1 MIPKMGISGKLLIV
15 VAGSI
20 FGFVVVAA
28 LAMFFLRS
36 IMVEDR
42 VAKLHNLVEVAQGIA
57 QDNYNRSLKGE
68 FDQAEAQRLTR
79 NILRDLRYDKD
90 EYFFIY
96 AVDGTGVMIPG
107 HPEREGQSAL
117 ETKDSNGIFIIRR
130 LIELAQAGGGSLFYQ
145 FPRVGSDVAI
155 DKLSYA
161 NLFAPWGWMMGT
173 GIYIDDIQEI
183 FWDKALHFAGLVLLV
198 TLLCGALALGVARH
212 IANAL
217 KRLSTITNRLANQDY
232 DTVVTEIDRTDEI
245 GSLAVSIR
253 TLRDAAREA
262 ASLRREQEMSKL
274 RAEEER
280 RASAMRMADSFESSV
295 KQVSDVIAASAGS
308 MKSAAECLTDVAR
321 QTSSQAT
328 SVAAAAEEAST
339 NVQTVAAASEE
350 LSASIREISRQV
362 QQSATMSAE
371 AVSEAQRTDHLVKG
385 LAEAAGKIGDVV
397 GLINDIAAQT
407 NLLALNATI
416 EAARAGEAGKGFA
429 VVANEVKHLANQTAR
444 ATEEIGAQI
453 GAVQAATTEAVGAI
467 SIIGGTIGRIDEI
480 GAGIAAAVEE
490 QHAATAEISRNI
502 QQASE
507 GTRQVTDY
515 LTQLAS
521 AVGEVGETSNGV
533 LTASHELETQSQRLN
548 KEVGT
553 FLDSVRA

>member
-1 MIPKMGISGKLLIV
+1 MLIV

-20 FGFVVVAA
+20 VGFVLVAT

-36 IMVEDR
+36 IMIEDR
-42 VAKLHNLVEVAQGIA
+42 DAKLHNLVDIAQEVARYH
-57 QDNYNRSLKGE
+57 YNRSVKGE
-68 FDQAEAQRLTR
+68 FDQAEAQRRTR
-79 NILRDLRYDKD
+79 ELLRDLRYDKD

-96 AVDGTGVMIPG
+96 AVDGTAVMVPG
-107 HPEREGQSAL
+107 HIEREGTSAL
-117 ETKDSNGIFIIRR
+117 DMRDSNGIPIVQR
-130 LIELAQAGGGSLFYQ
+130 LIELAKGGGGSLFYQ
-145 FPRVGSDVAI
+145 FPRVGSNVAI

-161 NLFAPWGWMMGT
+161 NLFAPWGWVMGT
-173 GIYIDDIQEI
+173 GIYIDDIQDI
-183 FWDKALHFAGLVLLV
+183 FWEKALKFAGLVLLI
-198 TLLCGALALGVARH
+198 TILSGALALSVARH

-217 KRLSTITNRLANQDY
+217 KRLSGITNRLANQDY

-245 GSLAVSIR
+245 GSLALSIR
-253 TLRDAAREA
+253 TLRDVAREA
-262 ASLRREQEMSKL
+262 ATLRREQELSKIN
-274 RAEEER
+274 AEKER
-280 RASAMRMADSFESSV
+280 RHAAMAMADSFESSV
-295 KQVSDVIAASAGS
+295 KQVSDVIAASAVS
-308 MKSAAECLTDVAR
+308 MKTAAECLTGVAR

-362 QQSATMSAE
+362 QQSAMMSAE
-371 AVSEAQRTDHLVKG
+371 AVSEAQRTDQLVKG
-385 LAEAAGKIGDVV
+385 LAEAAGKIGDVI

-467 SIIGGTIGRIDEI
+467 RIIGGTIGRIDEI

-515 LTQLAS
+515 LTQLAT
-521 AVGEVGETSNGV
+521 AVGEVGETSSEV
-533 LTASHELETQSQRLN
+533 LSSSHDLANQSNRLD

-553 FLDSVRA
+553 FLNSVRA

>member
-1 MIPKMGISGKLLIV
+1 MGISGKLLIV

>member
-1 MIPKMGISGKLLIV
+1 MASKMGISGKLLIV

-20 FGFVVVAA
+20 VGFVVVAT

-42 VAKLHNLVEVAQGIA
+42 VVKLRNLVEVAQGIA
-57 QDNYNRSLKGE
+57 LDHQTRAAKGE
-68 FDQAEAQRLTR
+68 FDQAEAQTRTR
-79 NILRDLRYDKD
+79 NLLRDLRYDKD

-96 AVDGTGVMIPG
+96 AVDGTAVMVPG
-107 HPEREGQSAL
+107 NPDREGSNAI
-117 ETKDSNGIFIIRR
+117 ETKDSNGVLIVRR
-130 LIELAQAGGGSLFYQ
+130 LIELAQGGGGSLFYQ
-145 FPRVGSDVAI
+145 FPRAGSTVAI

-161 NLFAPWGWMMGT
+161 ELFKPWGWMMGT
-173 GIYIDDIQEI
+173 GIYIDDIEEI

-198 TLLCGALALGVARH
+198 TLLSGTLALGVARH
-212 IANAL
+212 IANPL
-217 KRLSTITNRLANQDY
+217 KRLSAITNRLANQDY
-232 DTVVTEIDRTDEI
+232 DTNVTETERTDEI
-245 GSLAVSIR
+245 GSLAQSIL

-262 ASLRREQEMSKL
+262 ATLRREQELSKL

-280 RASAMRMADSFESSV
+280 RRAAMVMADSFESSV
-295 KQVSDVIAASAGS
+295 KQVSDVIAASAGT
-308 MKSAAECLTDVAR
+308 MKHAAECLTGVAR

-328 SVAAAAEEAST
+328 SVAAAAEQAST
-339 NVQTVAAASEE
+339 NVQTVASASEE

-371 AVSEAQRTDHLVKG
+371 AVSEAQRTDQLVKG

-467 SIIGGTIGRIDEI
+467 RIIGGTIGRIDEI

-515 LTQLAS
+515 LTQLAA

-533 LTASHELETQSQRLN
+533 LHASHDLAVQSNRLDQ
-548 KEVGT
+548 EVGT
-553 FLDSVRA
+553 FLNSVRA

>member
-1 MIPKMGISGKLLIV
+1 MGISGKLLIV

-20 FGFVVVAA
+20 VGFVVVAA

-36 IMVEDR
+36 IMIEDR
-42 VAKLHNLVEVAQGIA
+42 VAKLHNLVDVAQGIA
-57 QDNYNRSLKGE
+57 QDHYNRAMKGE

-79 NILRDLRYDKD
+79 NLLRDLRYDKD

-96 AVDGTGVMIPG
+96 AVDGTGVMVPG
-107 HPEREGQSAL
+107 HPEREGENAL
-117 ETKDSNGIFIIRR
+117 ETKDSNGVFLIRH
-130 LIELAQAGGGSLFYQ
+130 LIELAKAGGGSMFYQ

-161 NLFAPWGWMMGT
+161 KLFAPWGWMMGT

-183 FWDKALHFAGLVLLV
+183 FWDKALNFAGLVLLV

-217 KRLSTITNRLANQDY
+217 KRLSVITNRLANQDY
-232 DTVVTEIDRTDEI
+232 DTVVTEIERTDEI
-245 GSLAVSIR
+245 GSLALSIR

-262 ASLRREQEMSKL
+262 ATLRREQEMSKL
-274 RAEEER
+274 RAEEDR
-280 RASAMRMADSFESSV
+280 RAAAMKMADSFESSV
-295 KQVSDVIAASAGS
+295 KQVSDVIASSAGS
-308 MKSAAECLTDVAR
+308 MKSAAECLTEVAR

-328 SVAAAAEEAST
+328 SVAAAAEQAST

-385 LAEAAGKIGDVV
+385 LADAAGKIGDVV

-533 LTASHELETQSQRLN
+533 LNASHDLEIQSNRLD
-548 KEVGT
+548 KEVAT